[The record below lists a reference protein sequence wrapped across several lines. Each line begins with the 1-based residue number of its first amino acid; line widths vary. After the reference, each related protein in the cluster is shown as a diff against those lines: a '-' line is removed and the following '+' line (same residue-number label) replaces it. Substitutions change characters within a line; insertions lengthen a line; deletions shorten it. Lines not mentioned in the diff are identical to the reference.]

1 MEELAKMQA
10 EVRALRMENAQLKR
24 ENEALT
30 LNATRLRTQ
39 LVDHVPLQHDRV
51 APEPEFVTALD
62 APSRNR
68 H

>member
-1 MEELAKMQA
+1 MEALAKMQA